1 MATNKK
7 PIDSYHLQM
16 LQLIMSD
23 PRIQNNLLMDG
34 SKTIK
39 VGYDGTVLIGRHKY
53 GWVNKWF
60 NSYYVIDFFSLIQRI
75 AFIITGVESNNC
87 DKSGL
92 VGFLTEAIDKVLKK
106 DEKEKVI
113 ELLLYYCTLLDE
125 NSPLK
130 LTYDITKDDPG
141 FDKNMGNNSK
151 RRKMVGV
158 ANACIDFG
166 YERIPVSLHVEGDL

>member
-1 MATNKK
+1 MATSKK

-39 VGYDGTVLIGRHKY
+39 VRYDGTVLIGHHKY

-60 NSYYVIDFFSLIQRI
+60 NSYYVIDFFSLVQRI

-92 VGFLTEAIDKVLKK
+92 VGFLTEAI
-106 DEKEKVI
+106 
-113 ELLLYYCTLLDE
+113 
-125 NSPLK
+125 
-130 LTYDITKDDPG
+130 DITKDDPG

>member
-1 MATNKK
+1 MATSKK

-39 VGYDGTVLIGRHKY
+39 VEYDGTVLIGHHKY

-60 NSYYVIDFFSLIQRI
+60 NSYYVIDFFSLVQRI

-113 ELLLYYCTLLDE
+113 ELLLYY
-125 NSPLK
+125 
-130 LTYDITKDDPG
+130 
-141 FDKNMGNNSK
+141 
-151 RRKMVGV
+151 
-158 ANACIDFG
+158 
-166 YERIPVSLHVEGDL
+166 LHYLMKTVH

>member
-1 MATNKK
+1 MATSKK

-39 VGYDGTVLIGRHKY
+39 VGHDGTVLIGRHKY

-60 NSYYVIDFFSLIQRI
+60 NSYYVIDFFSLVQRI

-130 LTYDITKDDPG
+130 LTYDITKDDPS

-158 ANACIDFG
+158 ANAYIDFG

>member
-7 PIDSYHLQM
+7 PIDSYHLKM
-16 LQLIMSD
+16 LDLIMTD
-23 PRIQNNLLMDG
+23 PRIQKNLLMDG
-34 SKTIK
+34 SKTIS
-39 VGYDGTVLIGRHKY
+39 VESDGTVLIGRHKY
-53 GWVNKWF
+53 GWINKWF
-60 NSYYVIDFFSLIQRI
+60 NSYYIMDFFSLVQRV
-75 AFIITGVESNNC
+75 AFVITGVESNNC
-87 DKSGL
+87 DKKGL

-113 ELLLYYCTLLDE
+113 ELLLCYCTLLDE

-141 FDKNMGNNSK
+141 FEQNKGK
-151 RRKMVGV
+151 KYRKIVGS

-166 YERIPVSLHVEGDL
+166 YERIPINLHVEGDL

>member
-1 MATNKK
+1 MATSKK

-39 VGYDGTVLIGRHKY
+39 VKYDGTVLIGRHKY

-60 NSYYVIDFFSLIQRI
+60 NSYYVIDFFSLVQRI

-158 ANACIDFG
+158 ANAYIDFG